1 MQISNVLAGHSDPAT
16 LAKQAETV
24 GAAGGRPPKTAEIH
38 AASAAARTTA
48 MAEILSRYDV
58 TDISPA
64 EFSQMIQRLFEAGT
78 LSEQEVQQLAAIRM
92 DLDVEGVKADESI
105 DLLDFYTQ
113 KIEKL
118 QRRLSDADTPGAGG
132 QQLAPLLHRLDW
144 LEKFALIQSTPDS
157 IGLDALA

>member
-1 MQISNVLAGHSDPAT
+1 MQISNVVAGHSDPAT

-24 GAAGGRPPKTAEIH
+24 GAVGGRPPKTAEIH
-38 AASAAARTTA
+38 AASATARTTA

-64 EFSQMIQRLFEAGT
+64 EFSKMIQRLFEAGT

-105 DLLDFYTQ
+105 DLLDFYAQ
-113 KIEKL
+113 KIQKL
-118 QRRLSDADTPGAGG
+118 QRRLSDADTPGAGN

-157 IGLDALA
+157 IGLDAVA

>member
-1 MQISNVLAGHSDPAT
+1 MQISNVLAGYSDPAT
-16 LAKQAETV
+16 MAKQGEAGE
-24 GAAGGRPPKTAEIH
+24 AAGARGLKAAEGH
-38 AASAAARTTA
+38 ASPATGKAKA

-64 EFSQMIQRLFEAGT
+64 EFSRMIQRLFEAGT
-78 LSEQEVQQLAAIRM
+78 LSEQELQQLAAIRM
-92 DLDVEGVKADESI
+92 DLDLDGVEVDESI
-105 DLLDFYTQ
+105 DLLDFYAQ

-118 QRRLSDADTPGAGG
+118 QRRLSDADTPGAGN

-157 IGLDALA
+157 IGLDAVA